1 MADECTAGPGVA
13 WDPADPVAGE
23 VRWRRGP
30 VPSCPVRFTTSEIAA
45 ATGGEVFG
53 RETEVEGASIDSRS
67 LTVGQLFVPIVAGRD
82 GHDYIGTAVAEG
94 APAYLTSGPI
104 GAATAVRVDDTAR
117 ALTDLG
123 RRARGRLAGEVIGI
137 TGSVGK
143 TSLKDLLRAVAGTT
157 WSTHAS
163 VGSFNNELGVPLTL
177 VDAPDDA
184 GVVVVEMGARGIG
197 HVAELCEVAR
207 PSVGVVTVV
216 AGAHLEHFGSLAAI
230 AAAKGELVESVPASG
245 LAVLNADDEL
255 VAAMA
260 SRTEARVLTFG
271 RHHGEV
277 RADHLEVDDQL
288 RARFVLR
295 SPWGPV
301 HVLLGV
307 AGEHQVTNAL
317 GAAGAG
323 LGLGASPEAVA
334 EGLAG
339 ARLSAMRMD
348 LQTLPSGLRLLD
360 DAYNANPTS
369 MAAALRSLAALP
381 ADRRVAV
388 LGTMAELGPTAHAD
402 HDAIAALAADLG
414 IEVVAVAEPRYGRG
428 AHHVA
433 EPAAVAVAAGLV
445 GSGRGSHVAVLV
457 KASRSAGLERVVD
470 LLLHP
475 VGP

>member
-1 MADECTAGPGVA
+1 M
-13 WDPADPVAGE
+13 
-23 VRWRRGP
+23 
-30 VPSCPVRFTTSEIAA
+30 
-45 ATGGEVFG
+45 
-53 RETEVEGASIDSRS
+53 
-67 LTVGQLFVPIVAGRD
+67 
-82 GHDYIGTAVAEG
+82 
-94 APAYLTSGPI
+94 
-104 GAATAVRVDDTAR
+104 
-117 ALTDLG
+117 
-123 RRARGRLAGEVIGI
+123 
-137 TGSVGK
+137 
-143 TSLKDLLRAVAGTT
+143 AGTT

-277 RADHLEVDDQL
+277 RAEHLEVDDQL

-317 GAAGAG
+317 GAAAAA

-334 EGLAG
+334 EGLAR
-339 ARLSAMRMD
+339 AELSAGRMH
-348 LQTLPSGLRLLD
+348 LRTAVDGTRVLD